1 MKFHVNDTTFSGE
14 MDTSDKVE
22 IKSYNKTYD
31 VVYNQ
36 KSLGELINENYE
48 ANDFVV
54 IDRNVYNLDTN
65 CLSKI
70 NSKYYY
76 IFDANEDNKNM
87 ESVLTIID
95 LLFEIKFNK
104 KNKLLIIGGGITQD
118 VAGFVCAIYKRGLK
132 WLLIPTTLLSM
143 TDSCIGG
150 KVGVNRISK
159 NMLALFCAPNRVIV
173 SDYFLK
179 SLKHDDIISGVGEA
193 LKLSL
198 IGGFDT
204 YQYFQKN
211 YEQLNYINLIKMST
225 SVKKLVIEYDELESN
240 ERRVLNYG
248 HTFGHALEYASNYFI
263 PHGIAVV
270 FGMYIINKLFYQN
283 KYEELNQIMIKM
295 IPEKFKNINISYEVF
310 INSVLNDKKND
321 GDKICFIILD
331 EFGESKFI
339 FKKINEIND
348 KLKHIFDELFVD
360 ADTLSN

>member
-1 MKFHVNDTTFSGE
+1 MKFYVNETPFFGE

-36 KSLGELINENYE
+36 KSLCELINENYE
-48 ANDFVV
+48 INDFVV
-54 IDRNVYNLDTN
+54 IDRNVYNLDKN

-70 NSKYYY
+70 NSKYYC

-87 ESVLTIID
+87 DSVLTIID
-95 LLFEIKFNK
+95 LLFDIKFNK
-104 KNKLLIIGGGITQD
+104 KNKLLVIGGGITQD
-118 VAGFVCAIYKRGLK
+118 VAGFVCAIFKRGLK

-159 NMLALFCAPNRVIV
+159 NMLAVFYAPNRVII

-179 SLKHDDIISGVGEA
+179 SLKHDDIVSGIGEA

-198 IGGFDT
+198 IGGLDT

-211 YEQLNYINLIKMST
+211 YDMLNYINLIKMST

-295 IPEKFKNINISYEVF
+295 IPEKFKNINTSYEVF

-321 GDKICFIILD
+321 GDNVCFIILD
-331 EFGESKFI
+331 EVGKSKFI

-360 ADTLSN
+360 TIY

>member
-1 MKFHVNDTTFSGE
+1 MKFNVNDTTFFGE

-36 KSLGELINENYE
+36 TSLNELINENYE
-48 ANDFVV
+48 INDFIV
-54 IDRNVYNLDTN
+54 IDRNVYNLDKN

-70 NSKYYY
+70 NYKYYF

-87 ESVLTIID
+87 MSVLTIID
-95 LLFEIKFNK
+95 LLFDIKFNK
-104 KNKLLIIGGGITQD
+104 KNKLIVIGGGITQD

-159 NMLALFCAPNRVIV
+159 NMLALFYAPNRVII

-179 SLKHDDIISGVGEA
+179 SLKHDDIISGVGES

-198 IGGFDT
+198 IGGLNT
-204 YQYFQKN
+204 YQYFHKN
-211 YEQLNYINLIKMST
+211 YEHLDYINLIKMST
-225 SVKKLVIEYDELESN
+225 SVKKLVIEYDELEAN

-283 KYEELNQIMIKM
+283 KYEDLNKFMLKM
-295 IPEKFKNINISYEVF
+295 IPEKFKKINISYEIF

-321 GDKICFIILD
+321 GDNVCFIILD
-331 EFGESKFI
+331 DIGKSKFI

-348 KLKHIFDELFVD
+348 ELKIIFDELFVD
-360 ADTLSN
+360 TTT